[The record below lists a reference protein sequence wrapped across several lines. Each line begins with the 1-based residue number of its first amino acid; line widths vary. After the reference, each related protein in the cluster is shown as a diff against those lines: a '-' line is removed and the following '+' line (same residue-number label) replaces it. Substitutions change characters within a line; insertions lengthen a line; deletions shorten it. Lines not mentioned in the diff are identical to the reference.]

1 MTASSDFGLEVN
13 VAPEEHVVCE
23 HADRCGGC
31 PLIELPYGEQ
41 LAHKRG
47 RVVQSVSRYPSLEL
61 LYTEPVA
68 SANALVGYRT
78 RAKLIVAGGGMLG
91 LFAKGGGHQV
101 VDIPR
106 CRVLTPVLA
115 RVATHLREQIV
126 ASERSGGA
134 LVPFDPMGRGW
145 LRAVD
150 LREVR
155 GDDSPHVLVTFVVE
169 QSRLPELGRLRQAAE
184 ELMQAVPAVV
194 GVAANFH
201 VGDTPQV
208 LGGET
213 VPLAGSVS
221 APDRIGASTHFATF
235 GSFTQAHRDQARRLH
250 SLLVE
255 VLGLSRPLER
265 KPRILDLYGGSGAI
279 AIALAQAG
287 ASVRLVEAFTPAV
300 AQARAA
306 GSAQGLDIE
315 TECADVAAALRT
327 FSDRRE
333 QFDAAVINP
342 PRRGTS
348 PAAREWLARV
358 DPTVIAYVSC
368 DPETL
373 ARDLDHFS
381 RLGYAT
387 TSLRP
392 IDMIPLTEEVETLAV
407 LRRGGVPTPRLLYE
421 NAEVLVV
428 EKGPHEPTTPQ
439 GEYASSLLMRTRR
452 LPGADQATPVH
463 RLDVGTSGLVIFAR
477 HPEYVNK
484 WASVLSDPSTRKIY
498 VAAVRGVTPAKGAI
512 ARELREDGKQYAA
525 RTRYRRLAVASGQS
539 VLRVVPDQG
548 RTHQIRRHLAAI
560 GHPVLGDDRYG
571 HPQTNRHF
579 EEKNALDRAFLH
591 CVRLEFDDP
600 TTQVRHIIEAPLP
613 GDLRA
618 VLERISGTGTLRF
631 LDHKSA
637 LGTSGVSTVPP
648 KPDELMN
655 ERSPLDV
662 DPHTVTVRP
671 QLTDDDD
678 DRTNGES

>member
-1 MTASSDFGLEVN
+1 MTAPSDFGLEVP
-13 VAPEEHVVCE
+13 VALGEHVVCE

-31 PLIELPYGEQ
+31 PLIELDYGEQ

-47 RVVQSVSRYPSLEL
+47 RVVQSISRYPSLEL

-68 SANALVGYRT
+68 PANALVGYRT
-78 RAKLIVAGGGMLG
+78 RAKLILAAGGKLG

-101 VDIPR
+101 VDIPH

-115 RVATHLREQIV
+115 RVAAHLREQIA
-126 ASERSGGA
+126 ASESSDGP
-134 LVPFDPMGRGW
+134 LVPFDPTGRGW

-150 LREVR
+150 LREVL
-155 GDDSPHVLVTFVVE
+155 GDDSPRVLVTFVVE
-169 QSRLPELGRLRQAAE
+169 QSRLADVGRLRQAAE
-184 ELMQAVPAVV
+184 ELLEAIPAVV

-208 LGGET
+208 LGAET
-213 VPLAGSVS
+213 VPLAGVAS

-235 GSFTQAHRDQARRLH
+235 GSFTQAHRDQARCLH
-250 SLLVE
+250 ALVVEAVGLL
-255 VLGLSRPLER
+255 RPVER

-287 ASVRLVEAFTPAV
+287 ASVRLVEAFAPAA

-306 GSAQGLDIE
+306 ANAQGLDIE
-315 TECADVAAALRT
+315 TECADVAGALRT

-333 QFDAAVINP
+333 PFDAAVINP

-358 DPTVIAYVSC
+358 DPSIIAYVSC

-373 ARDLDHFS
+373 ARDLDHFA

-387 TSLRP
+387 TSLHP
-392 IDMIPLTEEVETLAV
+392 LDMIPLTEEVETLAV
-407 LRRGGVPTPRLLYE
+407 MRRGGVPTPRLLYE
-421 NAEVLVV
+421 NAEVLIV

-439 GEYASSLLMRTRR
+439 GEYGSSLLMRTRR
-452 LPGADQATPVH
+452 LPGADQAVPVH

-477 HPEYVNK
+477 HPEYVSK
-484 WASVLSDPSTRKIY
+484 WASVLMDPSTRKIY

-548 RTHQIRRHLAAI
+548 RTHQIRRHMAAI

-571 HPQTNRHF
+571 HPQTNRYF

-600 TTQVRHIIEAPLP
+600 NTRVRHIIEAPLP

-648 KPDELMN
+648 KPDELG
-655 ERSPLDV
+655 ERGPLDV

-678 DRTNGES
+678 ERTSRES